1 MQSLKSRLLFVVI
14 RHRHLLRGELRKPR
28 FDATTSI
35 PAFRAQCERSA
46 ARLSRMAPNVRVE
59 PATLGGSPAEWL
71 VPDRSP
77 SDRVIL
83 YVHGG
88 GYVSGSCA
96 DHRGFVSMF
105 AARLGVRCVTYE
117 YRLAPEHP
125 FPAAVDDSVRA
136 YRALLDDLHVRPEH
150 IVVAGESAG
159 GGLALSLLLALKEL
173 GLPQPAAVVAIS
185 PWTDLT
191 CSSEAYR
198 TRNARSAAPLDSWL
212 VFRAH
217 YAGATPLDHPWVSPL
232 HGDLAGLP
240 PVLVNAGTD
249 DELFDDGRRFVE
261 RAVERG
267 VDATFRAGEGMIHCY
282 PMLAPMF
289 REAREAM
296 DEIAAFTRRHLGLDM
311 SPSTAA

>member
-1 MQSLKSRLLFVVI
+1 MQSLTSRLLFTVI

-46 ARLSRMAPNVRVE
+46 ARLSRMAPGVRVE
-59 PATLGGSPAEWL
+59 PATLGGRPAEWL
-71 VPDRSP
+71 VPDGAP
-77 SDRVIL
+77 SDRAIL
-83 YVHGG
+83 YAHGG
-88 GYVSGSCA
+88 GYVAGSCA

-105 AARLGVRCVTYE
+105 AARLGVRCVTYD

-125 FPAAVDDSVRA
+125 FPAAVDDSVRV
-136 YRALLDDLHVRPEH
+136 YRALLDDLGLRPERV
-150 IVVAGESAG
+150 VVAGESAG
-159 GGLALSLLLALKEL
+159 GGLALSLLLALKER
-173 GLPQPAAVVAIS
+173 GVAQPAAAIAIS

-191 CSSEAYR
+191 CTSESYR

-217 YAGATPLDHPWVSPL
+217 YAGATPLDHPLVSPL

-240 PVLVNAGTD
+240 PLLVNAGTD
-249 DELFDDGRRFVE
+249 DELFDDGRALVE
-261 RAVERG
+261 RAAACG
-267 VDATFRAGEGMIHCY
+267 VDATFCAGEGMIHCY

-296 DEIAAFTRRHLGLDM
+296 DEIAAFARRTLGLDA
-311 SPSTAA
+311 P